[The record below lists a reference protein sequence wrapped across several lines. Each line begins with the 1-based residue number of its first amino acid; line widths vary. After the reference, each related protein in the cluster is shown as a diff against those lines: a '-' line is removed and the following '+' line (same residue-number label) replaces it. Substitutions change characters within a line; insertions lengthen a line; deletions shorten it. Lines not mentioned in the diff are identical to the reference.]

1 MEENNKSASRSR
13 LFPALRGP
21 YNFADRAY
29 TLVVGL
35 LGILAFVVVAYPLY
49 FIVIAS
55 FSDSNMVNQGQV
67 VLWPRQA
74 SLYGYQQIF
83 KDSRIWTGYQNT
95 IFYTLAGTLVNMAV
109 TLPAAY
115 VLSRKEFKPRRF
127 IMLLFVFTMYFGG
140 GMIPTY
146 LLVKQLGLLNNP
158 LVMVIMGA
166 LNVYNLILTK
176 TFFESSI
183 PNELY
188 EAAELDGCS
197 HFRYFATVVLPL
209 SKAVVAVIFLYYMV
223 GHWNDFFNALLYLNK
238 DGLQPLQIVLRNILL
253 SNQAFAEGAGSGAG
267 AGAGSYAQ
275 QYADQI
281 KFGVIIVSTVP
292 ILILY
297 PFIQKYFEKG
307 VMIGAVKG

>member
-1 MEENNKSASRSR
+1 MDENKKASARSG
-13 LFPALRGP
+13 FAPALRRP
-21 YNFADRAY
+21 CNFADRSY
-29 TLVVGL
+29 TAVVGL
-35 LGILAFVVVAYPLY
+35 LGILSFVIVAYPLY
-49 FIVIAS
+49 FIIIAS
-55 FSDSNMVNQGQV
+55 FSDSTLVNQGQV
-67 VLWPRQA
+67 VFWPRKA

-158 LVMVIMGA
+158 LIMVIMGA

-223 GHWNDFFNALLYLNK
+223 GHWNDFFNALLYLN
-238 DGLQPLQIVLRNILL
+238 L
-253 SNQAFAEGAGSGAG
+253 S
-267 AGAGSYAQ
+267 
-275 QYADQI
+275 
-281 KFGVIIVSTVP
+281 
-292 ILILY
+292 LIH
-297 PFIQKYFEKG
+297 I
-307 VMIGAVKG
+307 